1 MMLSAV
7 ALRTRLSRGEITIE
21 GAIRQSLE
29 AIDNLD
35 RDIRAFVA
43 LNRAAA
49 RRESAEH
56 VGPLSGIAIGV
67 KDIIDT
73 ADMPTEMGSAIY
85 AGWRPKADAALV
97 MLARKAG
104 ASIVGKT
111 ATTAFAQGDPP
122 ATRNPHNHAHTP
134 GGSSSGS
141 AAAVAA
147 GMVPIAFG
155 TQTGGSVIRP
165 ASYCG
170 VAAIK
175 PSYRLLPTMGIKCYS
190 ISLDTAGLFAATVA
204 DAGFALSALTGRD
217 FSVSGNAG
225 ATRIAVTRQ
234 GFAGEV
240 EPASDAA
247 LEAAIEALER
257 DGAKVRDIQ
266 DPPEFATA
274 WRLHPIIGDGEALR
288 SLAWEWETH
297 RASIPPKLTEAL
309 SAAEAISPQ
318 EFDEARR
325 AGKRAR
331 IAAHDFFRDVD
342 AVITFSAPGPA
353 PEGLASTGDA
363 KFNRLWTLL
372 GVPCVNVPGRK
383 DGRGLPVGVQVI
395 APFGR
400 DDRALAVASR
410 LEAALQRAPA

>member
-1 MMLSAV
+1 MISAV
-7 ALRTRLSRGEITIE
+7 ALRVRLSRGEITVE

-29 AIDNLD
+29 AIDNLN
-35 RDIRAFVA
+35 REIHAFVA
-43 LNRAAA
+43 LNHAAA
-49 RRESAEH
+49 SRDGAGRD
-56 VGPLSGIAIGV
+56 GPLSGIAIGV

-73 ADMPTEMGSAIY
+73 ADMPTEMGSPIY

-111 ATTAFAQGDPP
+111 ATTAFAQSDPA
-122 ATRNPHNHAHTP
+122 ATRNPHDRTHTP

-141 AAAVAA
+141 AAAIAA
-147 GMVPIAFG
+147 GMVPLAFG

-190 ISLDTAGLFAATVA
+190 ISLDTAGLFAATVP
-204 DAGFALSALTGRD
+204 DAAFALSAMTGRD
-217 FSVSGNAG
+217 LGSSSEAG
-225 ATRIAVTRQ
+225 VPRIGVTRQ

-247 LEAAIEALER
+247 LGAAIEALER
-257 DGAKVRDIQ
+257 GGAKVFDLQ

-297 RASIPPKLTEAL
+297 RELIPPKLTQAL
-309 SAAEAISPQ
+309 SAAEAIKPQ

-353 PEGLASTGDA
+353 PKGLDSTGDA

-372 GVPCVNVPGRK
+372 GVPCVNVPGCQ
-383 DGRGLPVGVQVI
+383 DARGLPVGVQVV

-400 DDRALAVASR
+400 DDRALAVAAR
-410 LEAALQRAPA
+410 LEAALQRVPA

>member
-1 MMLSAV
+1 
-7 ALRTRLSRGEITIE
+7 
-21 GAIRQSLE
+21 
-29 AIDNLD
+29 
-35 RDIRAFVA
+35 
-43 LNRAAA
+43 
-49 RRESAEH
+49 
-56 VGPLSGIAIGV
+56 
-67 KDIIDT
+67 
-73 ADMPTEMGSAIY
+73 
-85 AGWRPKADAALV
+85 
-97 MLARKAG
+97 
-104 ASIVGKT
+104 
-111 ATTAFAQGDPP
+111 
-122 ATRNPHNHAHTP
+122 
-134 GGSSSGS
+134 
-141 AAAVAA
+141 
-147 GMVPIAFG
+147 MVPIAFG

-331 IAAHDFFRDVD
+331 IAAHDFFQDTD
-342 AVITFSAPGPA
+342 AVITFSARPRARGPRRRVMPNSTGFGPCSA
-353 PEGLASTGDA
+353 SLASM
-363 KFNRLWTLL
+363 
-372 GVPCVNVPGRK
+372 C
-383 DGRGLPVGVQVI
+383 
-395 APFGR
+395 R
-400 DDRALAVASR
+400 DVRMGGACRSGSSDRALWSGRSGARGR
-410 LEAALQRAPA
+410 LAT